1 MKKKKFVILFD
12 EKLLPFSEDII
23 NIIKNYVSPKCC
35 GTTFRGK
42 KFKCNKPA
50 RIYPSLY
57 DVDYMDTPMCMD
69 CEIIMRWEYDI

>member
-12 EKLLPFSEDII
+12 KKLLPFSGDII

-42 KFKCNKPA
+42 K
-50 RIYPSLY
+50 L
-57 DVDYMDTPMCMD
+57 
-69 CEIIMRWEYDI
+69 